1 MPKATR
7 ASQSQGQYRA
17 SPIAIPNNSTNLH
30 LISSHHPRQNQQ
42 HYYPTI
48 ATAMQANLGPQ
59 SMSHMHASAHSL
71 PSFTTNPSLPQS
83 SQAQYLPQSSLSQPS
98 SLPMSSRPSSGA
110 WTPADDMTLMQSR
123 AAGQNWA
130 QIQAGFFPNKTAN
143 ACRKRHERLMD
154 KRNSDDWDAV
164 KLETLG
170 KEYMAM
176 RREIWSGLAER
187 TGEKWAVVEA
197 KVRFISPVLF
207 GCVSSA

>member
-1 MPKATR
+1 
-7 ASQSQGQYRA
+7 
-17 SPIAIPNNSTNLH
+17 
-30 LISSHHPRQNQQ
+30 
-42 HYYPTI
+42 
-48 ATAMQANLGPQ
+48 
-59 SMSHMHASAHSL
+59 
-71 PSFTTNPSLPQS
+71 
-83 SQAQYLPQSSLSQPS
+83 
-98 SLPMSSRPSSGA
+98 
-110 WTPADDMTLMQSR
+110 
-123 AAGQNWA
+123 
-130 QIQAGFFPNKTAN
+130 
-143 ACRKRHERLMD
+143 MD